1 MSRTSLM
8 AQLLRL
14 ARIAQDS
21 RSHGD
26 SVENALER
34 EILDN
39 ASRRRFAQGAAAA
52 AAVATAGAVA
62 APLAMQRATIE
73 RNLERR
79 RGGRR
84 SGGKLPSG
92 AVAVVGAGIA
102 GLACANE
109 LLRKGVNAHV
119 YEASS
124 RVGGRISTL
133 RGYFPGQVVERGGEF
148 INPSHH
154 VMLGY
159 ARELGLTLEESSAQP
174 GQSWYDLGGRR
185 YSEVELAEELGV
197 LQASMAE
204 EFGALSL
211 PTAERFGEAESL
223 YDFMTLDELLT
234 LHGSSDTLRKLIGS
248 AYAAEY
254 GAGIHEVSAMSFLR
268 FVHGDKR
275 TKFGAFGAQGETNFH
290 VVDGNDR
297 ITTGLAARLASPV
310 QLGQRLV
317 AIRKLSGG
325 QVVLTFDNGAGRTTQ
340 VAYDA
345 VVLTVPFSVLRDVQ
359 IDASV
364 GLPAWK
370 RDAINLSAMG
380 DNAKLMVGFKSSYWY
395 LQHESNGTLFS
406 DRERLQATWES
417 NPTYGGEARGVLTS
431 YMGGDLAR
439 AIHPRTLQSDA
450 QAFLNDLEV
459 ALPGANAQAQRTL
472 DGTILAASMNWSGNP
487 YAKGSYALARP
498 GYFTTSAHNEAKP
511 VGNLFFAGEHTSS
524 FYEWQGT
531 MEGAALSGLRAAGE
545 VCSLMRV
552 A

>member
-34 EILDN
+34 EILEN

-52 AAVATAGAVA
+52 AAVASAGAVA
-62 APLAMQRATIE
+62 APLAMSRRTIE

-79 RGGRR
+79 RGGRT

-102 GLACANE
+102 GLACATE

-133 RGYFPGQVVERGGEF
+133 RGFFPGQVAERGGEF

-159 ARELGLTLEESSAQP
+159 ARELGLELEEYAAQP
-174 GQSWYDLGGRR
+174 GQVAYDLGGRR
-185 YSEVELAEELGV
+185 YSEVELAEELAM
-197 LQASMAE
+197 LQASMGE
-204 EFGALSL
+204 EFGALTL
-211 PTAERFGEAESL
+211 PTAERFGETEAL

-234 LHGSSDTLRKLIGS
+234 LHGTSDTLRKLVAS

-254 GAGIHEVSAMSFLR
+254 GAGIDQVSAMSFLR

-275 TKFGAFGAQGETNFH
+275 TKFGTFAAQGASNYH

-297 ITTGLAARLASPV
+297 ITSGLAARLASPV

-325 QVVLTFDNGAGRTTQ
+325 QVVLTFDNAGGRTTQ

-359 IDASV
+359 IDDSV

-395 LQHESNGTLFS
+395 LQHESNGMLFS
-406 DRERLQATWES
+406 DRARLQSTWEA
-417 NPTYGGEARGVLTS
+417 NPSKGGEARGVLTS

-439 AIHPRTLQSDA
+439 TLQPRTLQGDA

-459 ALPGANAQAQRTL
+459 VLPGANEQALRTL
-472 DGTILAASMNWSGNP
+472 DGTLLAASMNWSGNP

-498 GYFTTSAHNEAKP
+498 GYFTTTAQNEAKP
-511 VGNLFFAGEHTSS
+511 IGNLFFAGEHTSS

-531 MEGAALSGLRAAGE
+531 MEGAALSGLRAAAE
-545 VCSLMRV
+545 VCATMRV

>member
-14 ARIAQDS
+14 ARLAQDS

-52 AAVATAGAVA
+52 AAVASAGAVA
-62 APLAMQRATIE
+62 APLVMTRRTIE

-79 RGGRR
+79 RGGRT
-84 SGGKLPSG
+84 SGGKLPAG
-92 AVAVVGAGIA
+92 GVAVVGAGIA

-119 YEASS
+119 YEAST

-133 RGYFPGQVVERGGEF
+133 RGYFPGQVAERGGEF

-159 ARELGLTLEESSAQP
+159 ARELGLQLEEYAAQP
-174 GQSWYDLGGRR
+174 GEAWYDIGGRR
-185 YSEVELAEELGV
+185 YSEVELAEELAM
-197 LQASMAE
+197 LQVSMSE
-204 EFGALSL
+204 EFGALTL

-234 LHGSSDTLRKLIGS
+234 LHGTSDTLRKLVTS

-254 GAGIHEVSAMSFLR
+254 GAGIEEVSAMSFLR

-275 TKFGAFGAQGETNFH
+275 TKFGTFGAQGASNYH

-317 AIRKLSGG
+317 AIRKLAGG

-359 IDASV
+359 IDGSV

-395 LQHESNGTLFS
+395 LQHENNGMLYS
-406 DRERLQATWES
+406 DRERLQSTWES
-417 NPTYGGEARGVLTS
+417 NPSKGGEARGVLTS

-439 AIHPRTLQSDA
+439 SIHPRTLQGDA

-459 ALPGANAQAQRTL
+459 ALPGANEQAQRTL

-498 GYFTTSAHNEAKP
+498 GYFTTTAHNEAKP

-531 MEGAALSGLRAAGE
+531 MEGAALSGLRAAAE
-545 VCSLMRV
+545 VCAMMRV